1 MGDPLYSRHFVV
13 LVHKADRQMSRL
25 GITVSRK
32 VDKKAVV
39 RNYVKRCVREVFRQ
53 ARQRFTANFDI
64 LVIARKNA
72 GSVDYENIRREI
84 EGALYHGGVLEGKHA
99 DSQK

>member
-1 MGDPLYSRHFVV
+1 MGERLFSRHFVI
-13 LVHKADRQMSRL
+13 LAFKSEKPTSRL

-32 VDKKAVV
+32 IDKRAVV

-53 ARQRFTANFDI
+53 ARQRFSSNFDI

-72 GSVDYENIRREI
+72 GSIGFKETRREI
-84 EGALYHGGVLEGKHA
+84 EGALFHGGVIKGKQR
-99 DSQK
+99 DG